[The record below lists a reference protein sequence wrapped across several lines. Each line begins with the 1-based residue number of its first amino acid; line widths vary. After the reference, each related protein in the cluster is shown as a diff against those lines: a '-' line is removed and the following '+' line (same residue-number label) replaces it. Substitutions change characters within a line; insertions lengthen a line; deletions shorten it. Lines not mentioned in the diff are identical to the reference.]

1 MAVEEEV
8 EEVNG
13 KKTDEEGKEGDKTI
27 RMTFT
32 TIILESFVS

>member
-13 KKTDEEGKEGDKTI
+13 KEEQMQKERKKVI
-27 RMTFT
+27 K
-32 TIILESFVS
+32 LFV